1 MEKKEKNRLQIW
13 QKYVTM
19 SSHKYE
25 RVLHMRKYK
34 LSEKRIEAFRLCL
47 IEEERSQLTIEKY
60 LRDIR
65 AFQVFLG
72 EGEISKQMVIEYK
85 QQLAAQYKAT
95 STNSMLAAVNRFLD
109 FCGWSNFKVK
119 AIKVQKN
126 LFSEPARELGQ
137 NEYVRL
143 LNAARLKSNKRLN
156 LVMQTICSTGI
167 RVSELQYITI
177 EAVLKGRSEVV
188 GKGKRRTVLLT
199 DKLRALLLAY
209 AKKCGVKTGAIF
221 LSRNGN
227 PLNRHAI
234 WADMKALCDD
244 ADVDPHKVFP
254 HNLRHL
260 FARTFYAL
268 EKDLLRLADILGH
281 SSVNT
286 TRIYTAEC
294 GAEHIKVLQKMPLL
308 M

>member
-1 MEKKEKNRLQIW
+1 M
-13 QKYVTM
+13 QKYATM
-19 SSHKYE
+19 SVKKYE

-34 LSEKRIEAFRLCL
+34 LSEKQIKAFKLCL
-47 IEEERSQLTIEKY
+47 LEEERSKLTIEKY

-65 AFQVFLG
+65 AFQAFLNGG
-72 EGEISKQMVIEYK
+72 EVSKQVVIEYK
-85 QQLAAQYKAT
+85 QQLSAQYKAT

-119 AIKVQKN
+119 AIKIQKN
-126 LFSEPARELGQ
+126 LFSEPSRELSQ
-137 NEYVRL
+137 AEYSRL
-143 LNAARLKSNKRLN
+143 LHAARLKSNKRLN

-167 RVSELQYITI
+167 RVSELQYITV

-199 DKLRALLLAY
+199 EKLRSRLLTY
-209 AKKCGVKTGAIF
+209 ASKCGITSGAIF
-221 LSRNGN
+221 LSRKGN

-234 WADMKALCDD
+234 WADMKALCTD
-244 ADVDPHKVFP
+244 AGVDPQKVFP

-268 EKDLLRLADILGH
+268 NKDLLRLADILGH

-294 GAEHIKVLQKMPLL
+294 GAEHMKVLQKMPLL